1 MNIDLL
7 QIPLLSF
14 IIGATSAF
22 VIIVARKIGLLDYL
36 ESRSPKWMPW
46 GCDFCLGFWIS
57 AILAILAFIFVVK
70 FKVIMILVPPIS
82 ATINR
87 AFLK

>member
-7 QIPLLSF
+7 QIPIISF
-14 IIGATSAF
+14 IIGALSAF
-22 VIIVARKIGLLDYL
+22 MIIVARKIGLLDYL
-36 ESRSPKWMPW
+36 EARSPKWMPW

-57 AILAILAFIFVVK
+57 CILAILAFIFVVK
-70 FKVIMILVPPIS
+70 FKGLMAMIPLIS

-87 AFLK
+87 AFLR